1 MRKIINTVLVL
12 TLLAGLCVPAA
23 AAGTA
28 FTDVP
33 QGQWYYTWVT
43 KAAQA
48 GWVNGVGGGKYE
60 PNKSVTFSQFAV
72 MLGKAL
78 YPDDFAAQPAG
89 AQWWTPAC
97 EVADKHGLFKDTDMA
112 HRSDW
117 NAVANTPI
125 KREHMAQMMY
135 NALVDVGA
143 MLPTYEEYTEV
154 SLHINDIIDC
164 ENDEAVAVCYTLKL
178 LSGNGNGFFN
188 PRDPM
193 TRAQAA
199 VVLCN
204 IYGYV
209 TGPDSDQPTTP
220 TETRGIV
227 GVTCTK
233 VPETASDKVLD
244 VITIIKTSGFQAGTK
259 LSIEP
264 KEDYSSVI
272 MPDDDTAIIE
282 GTGDATF
289 KEIRFTEPG
298 TYSFEITEEEGTD
311 HYRYD
316 GRTWEVTVTVTG
328 TAGAP
333 AGALGGQYDTSVYT
347 VPADANKDGWLTE
360 DEVAAVIAQI
370 MEEYPVGTPWGEDKF
385 YRGTGWPNGGYACAA
400 FAQMASDRIFGD
412 LPTRV
417 LRDVYSIRIGDVTKS
432 TTPHWAMVRKLWW
445 YDEDP
450 AQGAA
455 YDIAGNVGGE
465 IGLGVDAFGELDASL
480 KRGGLTIWT
489 RYPAGTNTP
498 STLDLGSVVYTRGET
513 TSTEGASFITTCLDT
528 PTWSSETKEKARK
541 IMADMTLEEKVGQ
554 LFLLHYPGDGSGT
567 VAQATDLINK
577 YHPGGY
583 LVFSAM
589 FEGNTTA
596 GVQKKIADTQAAS
609 DIPLLFTVDEEG
621 GLASSGRRIVRISDK
636 SQYGHDPFLS
646 PQELKEKGGL
656 SAVAADTIDK
666 AEFLANLG
674 LNVNHA
680 PVADVSAPGGMMY
693 GRTWGGTALEN
704 AEYVETLVGA
714 ADGTGVG
721 TTMKHFPGYGATSAD
736 THNGFA
742 VNDLTW
748 DDFIYGDLLPFH
760 AGIGAGGRA
769 VMVTHNTINCL
780 DGTNPASLSPAVY
793 DMLRDSDGANFDGV
807 AMTDDLAM
815 SAITK
820 YVGEG
825 QASLRA
831 LQAGADMA
839 MTSTPDK
846 DVPVALAAAKN
857 GSFSLSDIEAKCMRV
872 LCWKLDMG
880 LIKEED
886 VPPTPPD
893 PVDYEAKFISSDG
906 VTEKTGTFKDMW
918 DLAAQDGGKIE
929 LYQDVYFR
937 SIIYSPGVSSPGL
950 TVPSSTDIELDLM
963 GHTLGYS
970 GSDNAIVVNSGAVFT
985 LSDSTGEITKTALTA
1000 PSENTVYSN
1009 RRLVYNEASKDGTGV
1024 TETGYA
1030 VDFSQSGTLY
1040 GRSASSLIYLDGGT
1054 FNLAGGVI
1062 ENSEGNHAVSSNA
1075 ENARANIINM
1085 TGGAILGS
1093 GVSSGTNRGGG
1104 VSLSSGTFNM
1114 TGGCIAGNT
1123 GVTTGGGVFLDG
1135 TATANINGGVIA
1147 GNKGGVN
1154 GGGVYASS
1162 GCTVNIK
1169 DAVITGNTAEGH
1181 GGNIYG
1187 VSAAVTLDGG
1197 ASVTHGHAKGC
1208 GGGIYGWGSTSVLAK
1223 GNSLIYDNYANN
1235 AGGGICLGLAA

>member
-264 KEDYSSVI
+264 KEDYPSVI
-272 MPDDDTAIIE
+272 MPDDNTAVIE

-289 KEIRFTEPG
+289 KEIRFTAPG
-298 TYSFEITEEEGTD
+298 TYSFNIYEEEGMD

-316 GRTWEVTVTVTG
+316 AREWEVTVTVTG

-333 AGALGGQYDTSVYT
+333 AGAVGGQYDVSTQD
-347 VPADANKDGWLTE
+347 VPADTNKDGWITE
-360 DEVAAVIAQI
+360 AEVQAVLAQLK
-370 MEEYPVGTPWGEDKF
+370 EEYPNRATYDPTAYWSSPVM
-385 YRGTGWPNGGYACAA
+385 GTGKECAYIA
-400 FAQMASDRIFGD
+400 FMFSDRIFGS
-412 LPTRV
+412 LPKRSTSLENMRV
-417 LRDVYSIRIGDVTKS
+417 GDVLKE
-432 TTPHWAMVRKLWW
+432 PGHWSMTQNNYGDLSEQYRSINGGAKGVVSWTMLSR
-445 YDEDP
+445 YDEWP
-450 AQGAA
+450 SS
-455 YDIAGNVGGE
+455 
-465 IGLGVDAFGELDASL
+465 GV
-480 KRGGLTIWT
+480 IYT

-498 STLDLGSVVYTRGET
+498 STLEVGTVTYKRGET
-513 TSTEGASFITTCLDT
+513 TSTDGASFITTCLDT

-554 LFLLHYPGDGSGT
+554 LFLLHYPKDGAGS
-567 VAQATDLINK
+567 VSDATDLINK

-621 GLASSGRRIVRISDK
+621 GLAASGRRIVRISDK

-704 AEYVETLVGA
+704 AEYVEALVGA

-780 DGTNPASLSPAVY
+780 DDTNPASLSPAVY

-846 DVPVALAAAKN
+846 DVPAALAAAKN
-857 GSFSLSDIEAKCMRV
+857 GSFALSDIEAKCMRV

-929 LYQDVYFR
+929 LYQDVH
-937 SIIYSPGVSSPGL
+937 IQGADVSSPGL

-1000 PSENTVYSN
+1000 PSGNTVYSN
-1009 RRLVYNEASKDGTGV
+1009 RRLVYNETSKDGTGV
-1024 TETGYA
+1024 VETGYA

-1040 GRSASSLIYLDGGT
+1040 GRSASSLVYLDGGT

-1075 ENARANIINM
+1075 EKARANIINM

-1104 VSLSSGTFNM
+1104 ISLSSGTFNM

-1187 VSAAVTLDGG
+1187 VSAAITLDGG

-1208 GGGIYGWGSTSVLAK
+1208 GGGIA
-1223 GNSLIYDNYANN
+1223 
-1235 AGGGICLGLAA
+1235 